1 MSWTVILNGMEGSKG
16 GKNMKLKKLT
26 KAELLHLLDC
36 VIGEDEVLRLFKENR
51 HFQKAHGIKCWDCEA
66 IEKKFEE
73 A

>member
-1 MSWTVILNGMEGSKG
+1 
-16 GKNMKLKKLT
+16 MKLKKLT